1 MVIITSIYG
10 VVDGVMV
17 SNYVGTTSFAA
28 LNLIWPF
35 IAILGS
41 LGLMIGTG
49 GSALVAKNLGEGN
62 NERACNLFSMLTV
75 TAIVV
80 GVVMGVLGFLVVE
93 DVAKLLGAEG
103 EMLAGSVTYG
113 SILLLTLPLYVMQV
127 YFQSLLITAERPKLG
142 MWITIGAG
150 LLHILLDVI
159 FVGFW
164 KWGLVGAAV
173 ATSISELFGG
183 GVPLIYFIVK
193 RKSEMT
199 LRLGSIMLDI
209 KALVQTC
216 FNGLSEFVMQI
227 SLSIVSML
235 YMYQLL
241 RAAGE
246 NGVAAYGIMMYFA
259 FTFVAVFIG
268 YGIGCAPVVSYH
280 YGANNTQELKSL
292 LQKGLRLVGIG
303 GIIVVAI
310 AQILARQLCSIF
322 VSYDEEL
329 LTLTIHAFRIYSLMF
344 LVTGFNI
351 FSSAFFTALNNGV
364 LSAIISVLR
373 TMVFEAGC
381 VIVLPL
387 IFGIEGIWWSVV
399 VAETTTM
406 LIAFQIIYKNRIRYG
421 YY

>member
-159 FVGFW
+159 FV
-164 KWGLVGAAV
+164 
-173 ATSISELFGG
+173 
-183 GVPLIYFIVK
+183 
-193 RKSEMT
+193 
-199 LRLGSIMLDI
+199 
-209 KALVQTC
+209 
-216 FNGLSEFVMQI
+216 
-227 SLSIVSML
+227 
-235 YMYQLL
+235 
-241 RAAGE
+241 
-246 NGVAAYGIMMYFA
+246 
-259 FTFVAVFIG
+259 
-268 YGIGCAPVVSYH
+268 
-280 YGANNTQELKSL
+280 
-292 LQKGLRLVGIG
+292 
-303 GIIVVAI
+303 
-310 AQILARQLCSIF
+310 
-322 VSYDEEL
+322 
-329 LTLTIHAFRIYSLMF
+329 
-344 LVTGFNI
+344 
-351 FSSAFFTALNNGV
+351 
-364 LSAIISVLR
+364 
-373 TMVFEAGC
+373 
-381 VIVLPL
+381 
-387 IFGIEGIWWSVV
+387 
-399 VAETTTM
+399 
-406 LIAFQIIYKNRIRYG
+406 
-421 YY
+421 

>member
-1 MVIITSIYG
+1 
-10 VVDGVMV
+10 
-17 SNYVGTTSFAA
+17 
-28 LNLIWPF
+28 
-35 IAILGS
+35 
-41 LGLMIGTG
+41 
-49 GSALVAKNLGEGN
+49 
-62 NERACNLFSMLTV
+62 
-75 TAIVV
+75 
-80 GVVMGVLGFLVVE
+80 
-93 DVAKLLGAEG
+93 
-103 EMLAGSVTYG
+103 
-113 SILLLTLPLYVMQV
+113 
-127 YFQSLLITAERPKLG
+127 
-142 MWITIGAG
+142 
-150 LLHILLDVI
+150 
-159 FVGFW
+159 
-164 KWGLVGAAV
+164 
-173 ATSISELFGG
+173 
-183 GVPLIYFIVK
+183 
-193 RKSEMT
+193 
-199 LRLGSIMLDI
+199 MLDI
-209 KALVQTC
+209 KALGQTC